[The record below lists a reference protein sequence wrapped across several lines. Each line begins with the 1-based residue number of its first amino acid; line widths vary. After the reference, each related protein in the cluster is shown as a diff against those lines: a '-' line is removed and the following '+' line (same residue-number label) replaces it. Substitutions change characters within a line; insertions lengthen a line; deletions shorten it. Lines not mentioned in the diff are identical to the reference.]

1 MSMGQD
7 ELALVKAIES
17 GDTDLGNKITF
28 FLVGSV
34 LSFFNMET
42 DNVLV
47 LSLSLVYHVILYL
60 KRKHKLGD
68 FFRIINNKPLACH
81 LLESYCKQQ
90 DPELLKDFY
99 YQDDRRVDS
108 ANLSLIESFQQKD
121 PTERTKK
128 LKSSLKLYL
137 EDKEHAFEVKVW
149 KTIKPS
155 NTLFLLGALFDEH
168 CSVRGS
174 HFWQISCLISMFFF
188 F

>member
-1 MSMGQD
+1 
-7 ELALVKAIES
+7 
-17 GDTDLGNKITF
+17 
-28 FLVGSV
+28 
-34 LSFFNMET
+34 MEI

-137 EDKEHAFEVKVW
+137 EDKEHAFEVKV
-149 KTIKPS
+149 
-155 NTLFLLGALFDEH
+155 
-168 CSVRGS
+168 
-174 HFWQISCLISMFFF
+174 
-188 F
+188 